1 LSSGA
6 RVFVSC
12 PLLPE
17 DEVMALAPEIDRLGF
32 DGLAIGDHVFMP
44 DTRNETYPTTYK
56 GDKKWFKLD
65 TPWPDP
71 LILAGAIGQVAP
83 RITILTSIYL
93 LPLRHPLFAAKAAAT
108 VSRLTHGRL
117 MLGIGVGWQ
126 REEFETLGVEF
137 DKRGA
142 ITSESIRAL
151 RKLWRDNSVEHHGRH
166 FSFGPLIF
174 EPKPPPIPIIIGGS
188 SDAAMRR
195 AARLGDGYILPGIS
209 PDKVTPDSELERH
222 SEALGRLHA
231 ALAGEGRDG
240 AGFHVIVPCLDM
252 DAEAVCSLLELGANA
267 ITVMPWPYPAVQ
279 PLSVEGKLEYLER
292 YAQEELPAIRRQS
305 VAA

>member
-1 LSSGA
+1 
-6 RVFVSC
+6 
-12 PLLPE
+12 
-17 DEVMALAPEIDRLGF
+17 MALAPKIDRLGF

-44 DTRNETYPTTYK
+44 DTRQETYPTTYT

-71 LILAGAIGQVAP
+71 LILAAALGQVAP

-108 VSRLTHGRL
+108 VARLTGGRF

-126 REEFETLGVEF
+126 REEFDTLGVDF
-137 DKRGA
+137 DKRGGIA
-142 ITSESIRAL
+142 NESIRAM
-151 RKLWRDNSVEHHGRH
+151 RKLWQDDSVEHHGRH

-174 EPKPPPIPIIIGGS
+174 EPKPPPIPVIVGGS
-188 SDAAMRR
+188 SEAAMRR

-209 PDKVTPDSELERH
+209 PDKVTPELELERH

-231 ALAGEGRDG
+231 ALAAAGRDDP
-240 AGFHVIVPCLDM
+240 GFHVIVPCLNM
-252 DAEAVCSLLELGANA
+252 PAEAVCSLLDLGANA

-279 PLSVEGKLEYLER
+279 PLTVEAKLEHLER
-292 YAQEELPAIRRQS
+292 YAQEQLPAIRHQS